1 VCAWRVPALYL
12 RNRGEHAAG
21 EIAGAVPE
29 LGRWL
34 VGPLTTATADKDEEF
49 SMSYSISAIEE
60 IGVDDADKLRAV
72 GIRTAEKLLEA
83 AKSPSGRRQ
92 LAGKTK
98 LDEKRLLR
106 WANIADKLRIR
117 GMGKEYA
124 GLLREVGVDTVK
136 ELRYRNPSKL
146 AKSMAETNKRRKLV
160 RFLPS
165 EKLVQRWVEQAKKL
179 PQKITY

>member
-1 VCAWRVPALYL
+1 
-12 RNRGEHAAG
+12 
-21 EIAGAVPE
+21 
-29 LGRWL
+29 
-34 VGPLTTATADKDEEF
+34 
-49 SMSYSISAIEE
+49 MSYPIAAIEG
-60 IGVDDADKLRAV
+60 IDAEEAKALKSV
-72 GIRTAEKLLEA
+72 GIRTTEKLLEQ
-83 AKSPSGRRQ
+83 AKSPKGRR
-92 LAGKTK
+92 LLSAKTK

-136 ELRYRNPSKL
+136 ELRYRNPARL
-146 AKSMAETNKRRKLV
+146 AESMAEANKRRKLV

-165 EKLVQRWVEQAKKL
+165 EKLVRRWVEHARRL

>member
-1 VCAWRVPALYL
+1 
-12 RNRGEHAAG
+12 
-21 EIAGAVPE
+21 
-29 LGRWL
+29 
-34 VGPLTTATADKDEEF
+34 
-49 SMSYSISAIEE
+49 M
-60 IGVDDADKLRAV
+60 
-72 GIRTAEKLLEA
+72 
-83 AKSPSGRRQ
+83 
-92 LAGKTK
+92 TK

-124 GLLREVGVDTVK
+124 GLLREVGVDTVR
-136 ELRYRNPSKL
+136 ELRYRNPERL
-146 AKSMAETNKRRKLV
+146 AKSMAEANKRRKLV